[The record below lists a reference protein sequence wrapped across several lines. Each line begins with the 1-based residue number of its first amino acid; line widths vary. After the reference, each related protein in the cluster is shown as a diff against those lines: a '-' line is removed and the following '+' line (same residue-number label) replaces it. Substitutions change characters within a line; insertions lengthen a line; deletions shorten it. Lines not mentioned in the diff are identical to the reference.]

1 MFFGHFLATKKFHKP
16 LYKIDNEN
24 TVVSVS
30 VSVSAETENH
40 FRFWYRFRQKRN
52 MAISACFGFGRNKK
66 KPFGRALILFHFSL
80 RYHVIWL
87 FQNLLFDGQNSYFS
101 TSTQINKFACE
112 FCRLVVRFCIWEK
125 KKQSWSATEP
135 K

>member
-40 FRFWYRFRQKRN
+40 FRFRYRFRQKRN
-52 MAISACFGFGRNKK
+52 IAISACFGFGRNKK
-66 KPFGRALILFHFSL
+66 KPFGRALINMSVKYGKIYCTMQYFICMNVRKNKRF
-80 RYHVIWL
+80 
-87 FQNLLFDGQNSYFS
+87 NLGDTYIKRC
-101 TSTQINKFACE
+101 T
-112 FCRLVVRFCIWEK
+112 K
-125 KKQSWSATEP
+125 KILKKS
-135 K
+135 

>member
-40 FRFWYRFRQKRN
+40 FRFRYRFRQKRN
-52 MAISACFGFGRNKK
+52 MAISARFGFGRNKK
-66 KPFGRALILFHFSL
+66 KPFGRALIKTVVWRIIFAQPFISQCICHSSN
-80 RYHVIWL
+80 YHNALSSWRWNHCRTIKVL
-87 FQNLLFDGQNSYFS
+87 YR
-101 TSTQINKFACE
+101 KFG
-112 FCRLVVRFCIWEK
+112 
-125 KKQSWSATEP
+125 S
-135 K
+135 